1 MTCETETEAAALPV
15 AEGEAAATT
24 TTTEPGGK
32 HAERIPVATMR
43 HLQMSGWYWGSLTA
57 TQARQQLMSAAEGT
71 FLVRDSAHP
80 DFLLTL
86 SVQTSRGPTNVRIE
100 HRGGA
105 FSLDSVRFVKPHL
118 VHFDDVVKLVQFYV
132 GCKQQQQQ
140 QRHLQQQ
147 QQDLSEERQQQQQH
161 QQNHHDHHDHHQQQ
175 QQLQQNH
182 HQRQQKEENGWHLSR
197 CLWEEGAEVEEPL
210 PLRLCK
216 PCYVAPPSLQH
227 QCRTAMH
234 RARQRLPGSIR
245 LPKRIRSYLEEY
257 PFHL

>member
-1 MTCETETEAAALPV
+1 MLPTTPLPPPPHAPQPKLQIKRTGKISTRSSRNLEILAPIVTPHFALAPAFLPHV
-15 AEGEAAATT
+15 KRSFMEFGQNFPAWWDPPEN
-24 TTTEPGGK
+24 EPLLS
-32 HAERIPVATMR
+32 ARLPWYTSPPL
-43 HLQMSGWYWGSLTA
+43 HLGWYWGSLTA
-57 TQARQQLMSAAEGT
+57 TQARQLLMSAAEGT
-71 FLVRDSAHP
+71 FLVRDSTHP

-100 HRGGA
+100 HSGGA

-132 GCKQQQQQ
+132 G
-140 QRHLQQQ
+140 
-147 QQDLSEERQQQQQH
+147 
-161 QQNHHDHHDHHQQQ
+161 
-175 QQLQQNH
+175 
-182 HQRQQKEENGWHLSR
+182 W